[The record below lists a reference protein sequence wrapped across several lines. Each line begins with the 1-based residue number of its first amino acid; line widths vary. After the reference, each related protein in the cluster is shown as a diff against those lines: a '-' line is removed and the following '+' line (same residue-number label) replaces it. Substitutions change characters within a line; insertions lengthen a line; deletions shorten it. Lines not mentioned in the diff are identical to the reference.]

1 MSTLR
6 KLTIDDLE
14 VKGKRVLVRVDFNVP
29 LKEDEQGNLV
39 VADDTRIREALPT
52 IRALMQAGA
61 KVILMSHLGR
71 PKGQPDPKYSLA
83 PVARRLEELLGVR
96 VRFVSNIVGEAV
108 RQAINSMPEGG
119 VILLENTR
127 FHPGETKNDPEL
139 ARQLAELADVYVN
152 DAFGSAHRAH
162 ASTEGVAHYVKQA
175 AMGYLMKREVEYL
188 SRLLENPEHPFVA
201 ILGGAKVSDKI
212 GVIKNLLP
220 RVDRLL
226 IGGAMSYT
234 FLKAL
239 GHSVGASR
247 VEEDRLEEARQ
258 LYEAAQGK
266 ILLPVDHVVAPEFS
280 NEAPSQVVEGDIP
293 DGLMGLDIGP
303 KTIERYREEIL
314 QARTVVWNG
323 PMGVFEMP
331 SFARGTF
338 AIAEALAEATDRGA
352 LTVVGGGDSVAAIT
366 QAGYADRVSHVSTGG
381 GAMLEFLEGK
391 ELPGLVAL
399 TEKAG

>member
-1 MSTLR
+1 MSTLP
-6 KLTIDDLE
+6 KLTLDDLNL
-14 VKGKRVLVRVDFNVP
+14 KGKRVLVRVDFNVP
-29 LKEDEQGNLV
+29 LKEDASGNLV

-52 IRALMQAGA
+52 LRAIIQKGG

-83 PVARRLEELLGVR
+83 PVARRLEELLGAR

-108 RQAINSMPEGG
+108 RQAIHSMPEGG
-119 VILLENTR
+119 VLLLENTR

-139 ARQLAELADVYVN
+139 ARQLAELADVYIN

-162 ASTEGVAHYVKQA
+162 ASTEGVAHYVKPA
-175 AMGYLMKREVEYL
+175 AMGYLMQREVAYL
-188 SRLLENPEHPFVA
+188 SRLLDNPEHPFVA

-212 GVIKNLLP
+212 GVIQNLLP

-239 GHSVGASR
+239 GHQVGASR
-247 VEEDRLEEARQ
+247 VEDDRLEEARA
-258 LYEAAQGK
+258 LYEQAAGK
-266 ILLPVDHVVAPEFS
+266 ILLPIDHVVAPEFS
-280 NEAPSQVVEGDIP
+280 NEAPAQVVAGDIP
-293 DGLMGLDIGP
+293 EGLMGLDIGP
-303 KTIERYREEIL
+303 QTVARYREEIRN
-314 QARTVVWNG
+314 ARTVVWNG

-331 SFARGTF
+331 NFAKGTF
-338 AIAEALAEATDRGA
+338 AIAEALAKATEQGA

-391 ELPGLVAL
+391 ALPGLIAL
-399 TEKAG
+399 TDKS

>member
-6 KLTIDDLE
+6 KLTIDDLD

-239 GHSVGASR
+239 GHNVGASR

-258 LYEAAQGK
+258 LYEEAQGK

-280 NEAPSQVVEGDIP
+280 NEAPAQVVEGDIP

-331 SFARGTF
+331 NFAKGTF

-399 TEKAG
+399 TDKK

>member
-6 KLTIDDLE
+6 KLTIDDLDL
-14 VKGKRVLVRVDFNVP
+14 KGKRVLVRVDFNVP
-29 LKEDEQGNLV
+29 LKENEQGNLI

-96 VRFVSNIVGEAV
+96 VRFVSNIVGELV
-108 RQAINSMPEGG
+108 RQAIHSMPEGG
-119 VILLENTR
+119 VLLLENTR

-162 ASTEGVAHYVKQA
+162 ASTEGVAHYVRQA
-175 AMGYLMKREVEYL
+175 AMGYLMKREITYL
-188 SRLLENPEHPFVA
+188 SRLLDNPDHPFVA

-212 GVIKNLLP
+212 GVIRNLLP

-247 VEEDRLEEARQ
+247 VEEDRVEEARQ
-258 LYEAAQGK
+258 LYEEADGK
-266 ILLPVDHVVAPEFS
+266 ILLPVDHVVAPAFS

-303 KTIERYREEIL
+303 KTVERYRAEIL

-338 AIAEALAEATDRGA
+338 AIAEALAEATDHGA

-391 ELPGLVAL
+391 ELPGLAAL
-399 TEKAG
+399 TDKK

>member
-1 MSTLR
+1 MSTR
-6 KLTIDDLE
+6 HKLTIDDLDL
-14 VKGKRVLVRVDFNVP
+14 KGKRVLVRVDFNVP
-29 LKEDEQGNLV
+29 LKENEQGNLI

-96 VRFVSNIVGEAV
+96 VRFVSNIVGELV
-108 RQAINSMPEGG
+108 RQAIHSMPEGG
-119 VILLENTR
+119 VLLLENTR

-175 AMGYLMKREVEYL
+175 AMGYLMKREVAYL
-188 SRLLENPEHPFVA
+188 SRLLDQPEHPFVA

-212 GVIKNLLP
+212 GVIRNLLP

-239 GHSVGASR
+239 GHGVGASR
-247 VEEDRLEEARQ
+247 VEADRLEEARQ
-258 LYEAAQGK
+258 LYEEADGK
-266 ILLPVDHVVAPEFS
+266 ILLPADHVVAPAFS
-280 NEAPSQVVEGDIP
+280 NEAPAQVVEGDIP

-303 KTIERYREEIL
+303 KTVEQYRAEIL

-323 PMGVFEMP
+323 PMGVFEM
-331 SFARGTF
+331 SRFAKGTF

-391 ELPGLVAL
+391 ELPGLAAL
-399 TEKAG
+399 TDKK